1 MQIEFSEFR
10 LENNIRVVLSEFSTT
25 NAVAANFIFGV
36 GSRFEDEKLS
46 GSSHLFEH
54 MLFKGTKNKPSPK
67 QISSIIENQ
76 GGTINAFTDKEIT
89 GYWANFPK
97 EHTRPSIELFSDM
110 IQNSLM
116 RNQDLILEK
125 NVVIEEI
132 KSSLDNPYSVCITN
146 YEKETWINHSMGR
159 DVAGTEKSVNN
170 LTIKSLKA
178 FYKKFYTPDN
188 LVISISGNI
197 DKNNVIDQL
206 ENNFKNFNHKKNI
219 LNNPIKTNSGYRQI
233 SVKKDIEQSIVI
245 IGFKSPDYLNE
256 KKYALSLISVIL
268 GESMGSRL
276 FEEIREK
283 RGLVYD
289 IHSSINLYSD
299 TGVIYF
305 EAGVDDKNLLEVI
318 KLIFNELNKIKNLE
332 IDEQELNSAK
342 NLSVG
347 RLLLR
352 LENSR
357 SISNFLGTQKILSN
371 KITDVNEI
379 ISKINNVTLNDIK
392 ILAKEIFIKE
402 NLCISKVGPKNSMI
416 EDFSNIDL

>member
-1 MQIEFSEFR
+1 MRIEFSEVI

-36 GSRFEDEKLS
+36 GSRSEDKKLS

-54 MLFKGTKNKPSPK
+54 MLFKGTKSKPTPK
-67 QISSIIENQ
+67 KISSIIENQ

-97 EHTRPSIELFSDM
+97 ENTSESIELFSDI

-116 RNQDLILEK
+116 RKKDLILEK

-132 KSSLDNPYSVCITN
+132 KSSLDNPYAVCAAN
-146 YEKETWINHSMGR
+146 YEKLNWGKHSMGR
-159 DVAGTEKSVNN
+159 EVAGTENSVNS
-170 LTIKSLKA
+170 LSIKSLIE

-188 LVISISGNI
+188 LVVSISGNI
-197 DKNNVIDQL
+197 NKANVIDQL
-206 ENNFKNFNHKKNI
+206 ENNFKNFSHKKNLS
-219 LNNPIKTNSGYRQI
+219 LNPVIESKGFKQI
-233 SVKKDIEQSIVI
+233 SVQKEIEQSIVI
-245 IGFKSPDYLNE
+245 IGFKTTSYLSE

-268 GESMGSRL
+268 GESMSSRL

-283 RGLVYD
+283 RGLAYD
-289 IHSSINLYSD
+289 IHSSIDLYSD

-318 KLIFNELNKIKNLE
+318 KLIFNELNNIINLKI
-332 IDEQELNSAK
+332 DQEELDSAK

-352 LENSR
+352 LENSS
-357 SISNFLGTQKILSN
+357 SISSFLGTQKILSN
-371 KITDVNEI
+371 KVTEVNEI
-379 ISKINNVTLNDIK
+379 VSKINKVTLNEIK
-392 ILAKEIFIKE
+392 VLAQEIFVKD
-402 NLCISKVGPKNSMI
+402 NLCISKVGPKNSKV
-416 EDFSNIDL
+416 EDFSNIEL

>member
-1 MQIEFSEFR
+1 MRIEFSEIT

-36 GSRFEDEKLS
+36 GSRFEEENIS

-54 MLFKGTKNKPSPK
+54 MLFKGTKNKPTPK
-67 QISSIIENQ
+67 KISSIIENQ
-76 GGTINAFTDKEIT
+76 GGIINAFTDKEIT

-97 EHTRPSIELFSDM
+97 ENTSESIELFSDI

-116 RNQDLILEK
+116 RKKDLILEK

-132 KSSLDNPYSVCITN
+132 KSSLDNPYAVCVTN
-146 YEKETWINHSMGR
+146 YEKVNWGNHSMGR
-159 DVAGTEKSVNN
+159 DVAGTENSVNS
-170 LTIKSLKA
+170 LSIKTLKE

-197 DKNNVIDQL
+197 NKDNVIDQL
-206 ENNFKNFNHKKNI
+206 KNNFKTFTHKKN
-219 LNNPIKTNSGYRQI
+219 LSVNPIIESKGFKQI
-233 SVKKDIEQSIVI
+233 SIKKEMEQSIII
-245 IGFKSPDYLNE
+245 IGFKCPSYLSE

-268 GESMGSRL
+268 GESMSSRL

-283 RGLVYD
+283 RGLAYD

-305 EAGVDDKNLLEVI
+305 EAGVDERNLLEVI
-318 KLIFNELNKIKNLE
+318 KLTFNELDNLKNLK
-332 IDEQELNSAK
+332 IDEEELNSAK

-357 SISNFLGTQKILSN
+357 SISSFLGTQKILSN
-371 KITDVNEI
+371 KITAVDEI
-379 ISKINNVTLNDIK
+379 VSKINKVTLNEIK
-392 ILAKEIFIKE
+392 LLAEEIFIKD
-402 NLCISKVGPKNSMI
+402 NLCISKVGPKNSKI
-416 EDFSNIDL
+416 EDFSNIEL